1 MQQATYRWTQRDFW
15 AFHILIFC
23 LHNMFAGFEPS
34 AILSGP
40 STASSHNRPQA
51 AVKPGRRRDK
61 PQLSCTICRQ
71 KKWFSIQHLEK
82 SLRLCLH
89 TCRLKC
95 DRQKPCHNC
104 IKRGQ
109 PGSCDYVK
117 HDPSRPKPMTT
128 NVQDRIRQLED
139 KVVALLN
146 SQTSQAT
153 PSAEASASA
162 ASPKEDDGFTQSAY
176 ESIPKGSS
184 GVFTRTNNQVNFVGS
199 EHWESVLEDITE
211 LKIDLETDDSSMTD
225 FKPQILFGTN
235 LASRSD
241 LLSSIPSRPVCD
253 ALVSRWFR
261 SMWVFVFLCKT
272 YLARPKS

>member
-1 MQQATYRWTQRDFW
+1 MQFSLDQAPL
-15 AFHILIFC
+15 HLIIV
-23 LHNMFAGFEPS
+23 LKLPS
-34 AILSGP
+34 SRVDEE
-40 STASSHNRPQA
+40 TSHNCPVQSA
-51 AVKPGRRRDK
+51 GRRSD
-61 PQLSCTICRQ
+61 SASTY
-71 KKWFSIQHLEK
+71 K

-117 HDPSRPKPMTT
+117 HDPSRPKPTTT

-176 ESIPKGSS
+176 ESIPKGSP

-211 LKIDLETDDSSMTD
+211 LKIDLETDSAMTD

-261 SMWVFVFLCKT
+261 SM
-272 YLARPKS
+272 